1 MKGRAGRHKTSA
13 NVVRTHVDAGT
24 VRVTGVKEKR
34 SLCQVLLSEL
44 FFATQ
49 CNPEPYRATAEKKKS
64 SDASVAAVQFLH
76 ECVLFFKSKLCTKV
90 VPQAVR
96 SQHSTVGTVGTD
108 FCLVHL
114 T

>member
-24 VRVTGVKEKR
+24 VRETSVKEKR
-34 SLCQVLLSEL
+34 SLSPVLLSEL

-49 CNPEPYRATAEKKKS
+49 CNPEPYGATAEKKKS
-64 SDASVAAVQFLH
+64 NDASAAAVQFWH

-90 VPQAVR
+90 APQAGR
-96 SQHSTVGTVGTD
+96 SQRSAVGTVGTEL
-108 FCLVHL
+108 CLVRL